1 MVDLTENNQKNLA
14 NTFEEKLFQ
23 TRFKSTTKM
32 TILSRF
38 WEICQNFKQRRI
50 IDTKST
56 PNKFENSWFPRTT
69 RKKSKKSN

>member
-14 NTFEEKLFQ
+14 NIFEEKLFQ

-38 WEICQNFKQRRI
+38 WEICSNLKTHGSLEPH
-50 IDTKST
+50 TKSQKN
-56 PNKFENSWFPRTT
+56 PINRF
-69 RKKSKKSN
+69 